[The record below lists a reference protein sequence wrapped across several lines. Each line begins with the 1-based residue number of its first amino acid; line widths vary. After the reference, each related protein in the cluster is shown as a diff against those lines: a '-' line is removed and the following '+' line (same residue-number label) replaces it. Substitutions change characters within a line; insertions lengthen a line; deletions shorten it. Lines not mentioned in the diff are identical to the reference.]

1 MKGCGLVERES
12 MNKYTVRIS
21 QANRG
26 ELLVVMYDVILEDL
40 NSAKEKHKCGNLSG
54 FVDELKHGQRF
65 LCELMD
71 TLDLKYSI
79 SHELMRLYIYVNK
92 EMINAM
98 IRKDVTLVDN
108 AIMVIEKLRKS
119 YYELSKEDDS
129 APLMQNVQQVYAG
142 LTYGRGTLNETSLDS
157 HNRGFKA

>member
-1 MKGCGLVERES
+1 MKGCGIMNKES

-21 QANRG
+21 QANRT

-40 NSAKEKHKCGNLSG
+40 SLAKEKFNDGDVSG
-54 FVDELKHGQRF
+54 FVYDLKHGQRF

-79 SHELMRLYIYVNK
+79 SHELMRLYIYVNR
-92 EMINAM
+92 EIINAM
-98 IRKDVTLVDN
+98 IRKDVNLVDN

-119 YYELSKEDDS
+119 YFELSKEDDS

-142 LTYGRGTLNETSLDS
+142 LTYGKGTLNETSLDS